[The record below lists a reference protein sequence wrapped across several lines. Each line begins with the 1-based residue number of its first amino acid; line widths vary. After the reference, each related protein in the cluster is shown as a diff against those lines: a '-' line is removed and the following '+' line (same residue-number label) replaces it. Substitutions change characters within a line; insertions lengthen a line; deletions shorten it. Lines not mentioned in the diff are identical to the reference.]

1 MNLART
7 WIDMDTNVLITSCGR
22 RVELVKEFVK
32 ARNNLGV
39 NGNVIAV
46 DISHT
51 APALYFADYY
61 ELVPRINSA
70 DYTDSLISVIKKYN
84 TNLIIPTIDTELQ
97 VLADNKTRIKKETGA
112 IVMVSDPVVIDIC
125 NNKIKS
131 AEFFK
136 KNGFAVPKTLTLQDI
151 EDKNYTF
158 PLFIKPLNGSSSVN
172 AFKVNTERELSFFVD
187 YIDDP
192 IVQEC
197 VSGIEYTIDAFID
210 FNGKLISAVPRQR
223 LQTRGGEILKGVID
237 MNENII
243 SDITRMIDK
252 LKPIGHI
259 TIQGFLGEDNIFRY
273 IEINPRFGGGAPM
286 SIKAGANSCEW
297 LYKIMNGTDIESA
310 EISVKDRMVFSRF
323 DDCIMIEDK

>member
-70 DYTDSLISVIKKYN
+70 DYIDLLISVIKKYN
-84 TNLIIPTIDTELQ
+84 INLIIPTIDTELQ

-125 NNKIKS
+125 NNKIES

-243 SDITRMIDK
+243 SDITCMIDK

>member
-1 MNLART
+1 
-7 WIDMDTNVLITSCGR
+7 MDTNVLITSCGR

-32 ARNNLGV
+32 AKNNLGV

-46 DISHT
+46 DISST
-51 APALYFADYY
+51 APAIYFADYY

-70 DYTDSLISVIKKYN
+70 DYIDSLISVIKKYN
-84 TNLIIPTIDTELQ
+84 VNLIIPTIDTELQ

-172 AFKVNTERELSFFVD
+172 AFKVNTERELSFFLD

-259 TIQGFLGEDNIFRY
+259 TIQGFLGDDNIFRY

-310 EISVKDRMVFSRF
+310 EITVKDRMVFSRF

>member
-32 ARNNLGV
+32 ARNYLGV

-70 DYTDSLISVIKKYN
+70 DYIDSLISVIKKYN
-84 TNLIIPTIDTELQ
+84 INLIIPTIDTELQ

-237 MNENII
+237 MNQNII

-310 EISVKDRMVFSRF
+310 EISVKDRMAFSRF

>member
-1 MNLART
+1 
-7 WIDMDTNVLITSCGR
+7 MDTNVLITSCGR

-46 DISHT
+46 DINHT
-51 APALYFADYY
+51 APALHFADYY

-70 DYTDSLISVIKKYN
+70 DYIDSLISVIKKYN
-84 TNLIIPTIDTELQ
+84 INLIIPTIDTELQ

-136 KNGFAVPKTLTLQDI
+136 KYGFAVPKTLTLQDI
-151 EDKNYTF
+151 EDKNYAF

-172 AFKVNTERELSFFVD
+172 AFKVNTERELSFFID

-310 EISVKDRMVFSRF
+310 EITVKDRMVFSRF

>member
-1 MNLART
+1 MNLVRT

-46 DISHT
+46 DINHT
-51 APALYFADYY
+51 APALHFADYY

-70 DYTDSLISVIKKYN
+70 DYIDSLISVIKKYN
-84 TNLIIPTIDTELQ
+84 INLIIPTIDTELQ

-125 NNKIKS
+125 NNKFKS

-151 EDKNYTF
+151 EDKNYAF

-172 AFKVNTERELSFFVD
+172 AFKVNTERELSFFID

-310 EISVKDRMVFSRF
+310 EITVKDRMVFSRF

>member
-51 APALYFADYY
+51 APAIYFADYY

-70 DYTDSLISVIKKYN
+70 DYIDSLISVIKKYN
-84 TNLIIPTIDTELQ
+84 INLIIPTIDTELQ

-136 KNGFAVPKTLTLQDI
+136 KNGFAVPKTLTLKDI

-172 AFKVNTERELSFFVD
+172 AFKVNTERELSFFND

-210 FNGKLISAVPRQR
+210 FNGKFISAVPRQR

-243 SDITRMIDK
+243 SDITCMIDK

-310 EISVKDRMVFSRF
+310 EITVKDRMVFSRF

>member
-1 MNLART
+1 
-7 WIDMDTNVLITSCGR
+7 MDINVLITSCGR

-32 ARNNLGV
+32 ARKNLGI
-39 NGNVIAV
+39 NGKIIAV
-46 DISHT
+46 DINRT

-70 DYTDSLISVIKKYN
+70 DYIDSLISVIKKYN
-84 TNLIIPTIDTELQ
+84 INLIIPTIDTELQ

-172 AFKVNTERELSFFVD
+172 VFKVNTERELSFFLD

-259 TIQGFLGEDNIFRY
+259 TIQGFLGDDNIFRY

-310 EISVKDRMVFSRF
+310 EITVKDRMVFSRF

>member
-1 MNLART
+1 
-7 WIDMDTNVLITSCGR
+7 MDTNVLITSCGR

-46 DISHT
+46 DISST
-51 APALYFADYY
+51 APAIYFADYY

-70 DYTDSLISVIKKYN
+70 DYIDSLISVIKKYN
-84 TNLIIPTIDTELQ
+84 VNLIIPTIDTELQ

-172 AFKVNTERELSFFVD
+172 AFKVNTERELSFFLD

-259 TIQGFLGEDNIFRY
+259 TIQGFLGDDNIFRY

-310 EISVKDRMVFSRF
+310 EITVKDRMVFSRF

>member
-1 MNLART
+1 
-7 WIDMDTNVLITSCGR
+7 MDINVLITSCGR

-32 ARNNLGV
+32 ARKNLGI
-39 NGNVIAV
+39 NGKIIAV
-46 DISHT
+46 DINRT

-70 DYTDSLISVIKKYN
+70 DYIDSLISVIKKYN
-84 TNLIIPTIDTELQ
+84 INLIIPTIDTELQ

-172 AFKVNTERELSFFVD
+172 AFKVNTERELSFFLD

-259 TIQGFLGEDNIFRY
+259 TIQGFLGDDNIFRY

-310 EISVKDRMVFSRF
+310 EITVKDRMVFSRF

>member
-1 MNLART
+1 
-7 WIDMDTNVLITSCGR
+7 MDTNVLITSCGR

-32 ARNNLGV
+32 ARKNLGI
-39 NGNVIAV
+39 NGKIIAV
-46 DISHT
+46 DINRT

-70 DYTDSLISVIKKYN
+70 DYIDSLISVIKKYN
-84 TNLIIPTIDTELQ
+84 INLIIPTIDTELQ

-136 KNGFAVPKTLTLQDI
+136 KNGFAVPKTFTLQDI

-172 AFKVNTERELSFFVD
+172 AFKVNTERELSFFLD

-259 TIQGFLGEDNIFRY
+259 TIQGFLGDDNIFRY

-297 LYKIMNGTDIESA
+297 LYEIMNGTDIESA
-310 EISVKDRMVFSRF
+310 EITVKDRMVFSRF

>member
-51 APALYFADYY
+51 APAIYFADYY

-70 DYTDSLISVIKKYN
+70 DYIDSLISVIKKYN
-84 TNLIIPTIDTELQ
+84 INLIIPTIDTELQ

-172 AFKVNTERELSFFVD
+172 AFKVNTERELNFFID

-259 TIQGFLGEDNIFRY
+259 TIQGFLGDDNIFRY

-310 EISVKDRMVFSRF
+310 EITVKDRMVFSRF